1 MKLTVINPINDT
13 VTRTIAP
20 PRLPEF
26 MAVDNAGIVFVNI
39 AATASSLVCNRCG
52 RPGESR

>member
-1 MKLTVINPINDT
+1 MKLTVINPIDGT

>member
-1 MKLTVINPINDT
+1 MNLTVINPIDDT

-20 PRLPEF
+20 LRLPEF

-39 AATASSLVCNRCG
+39 ADTASSLVCNRCG